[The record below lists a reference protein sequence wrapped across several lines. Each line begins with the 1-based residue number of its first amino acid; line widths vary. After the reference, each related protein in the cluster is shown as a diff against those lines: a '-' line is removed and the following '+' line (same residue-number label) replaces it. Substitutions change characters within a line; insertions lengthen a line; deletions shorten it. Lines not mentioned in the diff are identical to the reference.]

1 MAIERILEEV
11 KKLNHQEREK
21 LMDLMEEADLLPE
34 AGSPQRSTA
43 ALKKLVGLISDPE
56 GGSHTYEKEL
66 YGGPK
71 PL

>member
-11 KKLNHQEREK
+11 KKLDPKERQK
-21 LMDLMEEADLLPE
+21 LLELIAETDRLPE
-34 AGSPQRSTA
+34 ANGLQKSTA
-43 ALKKLVGLISDPE
+43 ALKKLIGLISDPE

-66 YGGPK
+66 YEGPK